1 MPSTSL
7 IAIIA
12 RCTTIQF
19 ADCAQP
25 TRMNN
30 PRNPDRTH
38 GRNETS
44 HIKTEPCIARRGSW
58 AATPRAPSSGPPPA
72 STCPHAAEKWAGES
86 KAGEGSRGEGK
97 GGVLLEEGLD
107 LSGLLL
113 DAGDDGLQVLVRVGV
128 RRRRS
133 HPAGAGDTEGGVGCR
148 GCYEKEGRPTSVND
162 WIRWTGS
169 SVNERIWGSWAGLSG
184 GRGRCLCSP
193 ITRERNRGVTGHRR
207 ESEED
212 GIEREKW

>member
-7 IAIIA
+7 IAIIV

-72 STCPHAAEKWAGES
+72 STCPHAAEKWAGE
-86 KAGEGSRGEGK
+86 GSRGEGK
-97 GGVLLEEGLD
+97 GGRTAWGGSRSFGTSARCGWWWPPGSRTRQGTPPTKPSHRAPATRRPGLAFLCADLL
-107 LSGLLL
+107 S
-113 DAGDDGLQVLVRVGV
+113 
-128 RRRRS
+128 
-133 HPAGAGDTEGGVGCR
+133 
-148 GCYEKEGRPTSVND
+148 
-162 WIRWTGS
+162 
-169 SVNERIWGSWAGLSG
+169 
-184 GRGRCLCSP
+184 
-193 ITRERNRGVTGHRR
+193 
-207 ESEED
+207 
-212 GIEREKW
+212 